1 MNNSV
6 SKQAAAKFTRYQI
19 FVVAL
24 LAVLQFTVVTGF
36 SIMFSLGDMLMKNL
50 AIDTVQF
57 GIIVSCYAFGAGI
70 SGILATSFADKFDR
84 KKFLLFFYAGF
95 IAGAL
100 LCGLSNSYTM
110 LMVARCITGV
120 FGGVIGSISLAIVP
134 DLFALNQRGRVM
146 GFVQMAFTVSQIA
159 GIPIGLFI
167 ANHCGWNATFF
178 TVAALATAVYLLAM
192 LKLRPITEHRKLQTS
207 ENVLKRF
214 WSVLSNKNYSV
225 GYFFITILS
234 TGGAMLMPF
243 IAVFLINN
251 VGVAQSQLP
260 YVFLFTG
267 IAMTG
272 MMPIVG
278 KLSDK
283 FAKDKI
289 FIIGASLGALMM
301 IIYTHLTQM
310 PLWSAIVMN
319 VLVFAV
325 ISTRMVP
332 ANALMTAVPD
342 AKDRGAYM
350 SLCSALQQM
359 SNGIAA
365 LIAGWIV
372 VQHTATSPLEH
383 FDILGYVVAA
393 TSIVCMFLIVRIN
406 KIVKRKEAVQ

>member
-1 MNNSV
+1 LCNP
-6 SKQAAAKFTRYQI
+6 
-19 FVVAL
+19 
-24 LAVLQFTVVTGF
+24 
-36 SIMFSLGDMLMKNL
+36 
-50 AIDTVQF
+50 
-57 GIIVSCYAFGAGI
+57 
-70 SGILATSFADKFDR
+70 
-84 KKFLLFFYAGF
+84 FLLFFYAGF
-95 IAGAL
+95 IAGML
-100 LCGLSNSYTM
+100 LCGLSGSYAM
-110 LMVARCITGV
+110 LMVARCIAGV
-120 FGGVIGSISLAIVP
+120 FGGVIASISLAIVS

-159 GIPIGLFI
+159 GIPLGLFI
-167 ANHCGWNATFF
+167 ANRWGWNATFF
-178 TVAALATAVYLLAM
+178 MIAALAAVVYLVAM

-214 WSVLSNKNYSV
+214 WSVLSNKDYSV
-225 GYFFITILS
+225 GYFFITILA

-272 MMPIVG
+272 MMPLVG

-289 FIIGASLGALMM
+289 FIIGASLGAVMM
-301 IIYTHLTQM
+301 IVYTHLTQM
-310 PLWSAIVMN
+310 PLWSVIVVN
-319 VLVFAV
+319 VLVFAT
-325 ISTRMVP
+325 ISSRMVP
-332 ANALMTAVPD
+332 ANALITAVPD
-342 AKDRGAYM
+342 AKDRGAYL

-372 VQHTATSPLEH
+372 V
-383 FDILGYVVAA
+383 
-393 TSIVCMFLIVRIN
+393 
-406 KIVKRKEAVQ
+406 